1 MNQFTRLTALFFLII
16 LTSFKIDKPTS
27 AFQEKLL
34 RAKMTFVMPKG
45 FQETE
50 IIPNKQMNYDYAMK
64 NVDRNFEVRLAI
76 RPLDELLKSYSEK
89 ENNKKPGENQIS
101 PNNFYQG
108 VFIATLM
115 NISGGQKPNG
125 GPFPKE
131 AVKSEF
137 NADWGASSMLEV
149 GKEFGQEYKYCV
161 VVAIH
166 KDDVADAYY
175 FYLANDKE
183 TIQELMPSIFHC
195 LKFN

>member
-1 MNQFTRLTALFFLII
+1 MNQITRLIAVFFLII
-16 LTSFKIDKPTS
+16 LTSLTPDKPAS
-27 AFQEKLL
+27 VFQEKVLK
-34 RAKMTFVMPKG
+34 AKMTFVMPKG

-50 IIPNKQMNYDYAMK
+50 IISNKQMNYDYAMK
-64 NVDRNFEVRLAI
+64 NVERNFEVRLAI
-76 RPLDELLKSYSEK
+76 RPLDDLLKSYNEK
-89 ENNKKPGENQIS
+89 ESNKKPGENQIS
-101 PNNFYQG
+101 PNKFYQG
-108 VFIATLM
+108 AFIATLM
-115 NISGGQKPNG
+115 NISGGHKPNG

-149 GKEFGQEYKYCV
+149 GKEFGQDYKYCV